1 MSTLIDLRVRPD
13 FADACPKLMPDERKQ
28 LEANILADGIVR
40 DPICVWHGY
49 IIDGHYRFE
58 IAKKHDIAFAV
69 ERLDD
74 QLADESAVFEWIKNN
89 ALGRRNLSP
98 DQKRVLRE
106 QSLERGRQYNAAKG
120 PRGGDRRSKGHD
132 DTLNVAAEIAEANGV
147 NERTVKRDGKK
158 AEAFDKADEQTQ
170 QQYLDGEI
178 SGAELQAASGEPKDF
193 YRDDEREEM
202 HRLIQSRAATSV
214 RSKAKAARQAIEEL
228 KVEMARLSVEPE
240 YVKIAKRHLVNAKR
254 QITSA
259 LKVLEL

>member
-1 MSTLIDLRVRPD
+1 
-13 FADACPKLMPDERKQ
+13 
-28 LEANILADGIVR
+28 
-40 DPICVWHGY
+40 VWRGY
-49 IIDGHYRFE
+49 IVDGHHRFE
-58 IAKKHDIAFAV
+58 IAKKHDIPFGV

-74 QLADESAVFEWIKNN
+74 ELADEAAVFEWIKNN
-89 ALGRRNLSP
+89 ALGQRNLTAE
-98 DQKRVLRE
+98 QK
-106 QSLERGRQYNAAKG
+106 SLLRGRQYNAAKG
-120 PRGGDRRSKGHD
+120 TRGGDRRSKGNGC
-132 DTLNVAAEIAEANGV
+132 TLNAAKQVAEANGV
-147 NERTVKRDGKK
+147 SERTVKADGKK
-158 AEAFDKADEQTQ
+158 VEAFDKADESTQ